1 MKILKEFSSF
11 KEYQRSEINE
21 SNKPKTLED
30 VRNIISECVLK
41 TKNKPNEK
49 DIEDVSERIL
59 KVMENNPKSF
69 FEFFNN
75 DYGIGSLITLEIYL
89 NVFKKYGLLKTY
101 LNPEMCKNLV
111 PTSEDFFNDQERIAE
126 TFKDPKNYKK
136 FQKLLNYIP
145 SPEKVQYHVE
155 NIGMK
160 KEILD
165 YASKIC
171 NLVSAVSAD
180 NINSLNQ
187 NEKDLLIDL
196 GLEFISNFSNAS
208 KLKEQSPKIY
218 DAIASEGSDAV
229 DSFSTLGDLGF

>member
-1 MKILKEFSSF
+1 MIKL
-11 KEYQRSEINE
+11 
-21 SNKPKTLED
+21 KTLLED
-30 VRNIISECVLK
+30 TDQNNNGYPDSTEGSADSLM
-41 TKNKPNEK
+41 
-49 DIEDVSERIL
+49 IL
-59 KVMENNPKSF
+59 FSGTDNFMDKIAV
-69 FEFFNN
+69 
-75 DYGIGSLITLEIYL
+75 